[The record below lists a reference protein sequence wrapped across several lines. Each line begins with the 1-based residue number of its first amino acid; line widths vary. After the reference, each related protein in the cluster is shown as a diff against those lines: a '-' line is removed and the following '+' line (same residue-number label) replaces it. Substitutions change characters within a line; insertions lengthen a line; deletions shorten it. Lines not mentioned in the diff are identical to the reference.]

1 MIKYAAAIL
10 LSSFV
15 GVSAANATA
24 ITYTDTATASG
35 TIGTTSF
42 SNQTVTVSFVGDTTN
57 VINSFPGLY
66 KNTIGSAFITIGAGS
81 AILFTDSMEF
91 FDWQNGDAAAGIV
104 DLDLSA
110 SVLDTFS
117 DLFKTYT
124 GTLTIG
130 PVTGASFSYPG
141 VSYGTASGAL
151 MFTSLSESSTF
162 TATTSS
168 AAPTPEPTSL
178 VLLGTGV
185 VGLAGSMRRRYF
197 RA

>member
-1 MIKYAAAIL
+1 

-15 GVSAANATA
+15 GVSAANAGA
-24 ITYTDTATASG
+24 ITYTDTVTASG

-57 VINSFPGLY
+57 VTGSSGFY
-66 KNTIGSAFITIGAGS
+66 TNTVGNGFITVGAGS
-81 AILFTDSMEF
+81 TILVTDSMYF
-91 FDWQNGDAAAGIV
+91 FVNQSYKGTAVAGIADTNV
-104 DLDLSA
+104 GA
-110 SVLDTFS
+110 SELDTFS

-124 GTLTIG
+124 GTSAIG
-130 PVTGASFSYPG
+130 PVTGASFFILNS
-141 VSYGTASGAL
+141 SYGTESGAL
-151 MFTSLSESSTF
+151 SFTSVSEGSTF